1 MLQFILLNM
10 YLIFLFMLFMILH
23 CVKCVRIRSFSCPY
37 FSAFA
42 LNMER
47 NSGHFS
53 RSVTLRIGKTY
64 QIFSV
69 SSGQL
74 IPTFSCAISMFSR
87 CFFFPEQSVIRVS
100 ILHST
105 NITTCD
111 LEGLAGNSRVSDLF
125 NDIDLTLKF

>member
-10 YLIFLFMLFMILH
+10 YLIFLFMLFVILH

-37 FSAFA
+37 FPAFG

-69 SSGQL
+69 SSGHL
-74 IPTFSCAISMFSR
+74 ISTFSCAISMFSR
-87 CFFFPEQSVIRVS
+87 CFFFREQSVIRVS

-105 NITTCD
+105 CD
-111 LEGLAGNSRVSDLF
+111 LEGLPGNSRVSDLF
-125 NDIDLTLKF
+125 NDTGLTLKF